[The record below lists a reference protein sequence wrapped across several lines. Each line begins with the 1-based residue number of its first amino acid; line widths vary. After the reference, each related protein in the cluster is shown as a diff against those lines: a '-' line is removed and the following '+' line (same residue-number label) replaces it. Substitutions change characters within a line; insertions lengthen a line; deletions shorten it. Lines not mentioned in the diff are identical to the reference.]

1 VHLCDVLSV
10 KGIRNV
16 ILHEPL
22 SDIRPVISLQFALSA
37 PQSEIWRG
45 LNNAAVVRANLRQ
58 DRHRG
63 ERRRRSA
70 QCRYRVLVARPSVT
84 AP

>member
-1 VHLCDVLSV
+1 LTV

-22 SDIRPVISLQFALSA
+22 SDIRPMIFLQFALGT
-37 PQSEIWRG
+37 PRSEIWRG
-45 LNNAAVVRANLRQ
+45 LNNAATFRADLRQ

-63 ERRRRSA
+63 ERRRQSA
-70 QCRYRVLVARPSVT
+70 KCRYRVLVARLPATVR
-84 AP
+84 